1 MFIWCPRQCI
11 KNQKNNSSRSL
22 PAHPRNVR
30 HKQDQEMLFI
40 HKLGR
45 PCATVLKCS
54 LSKQNWG
61 CTQLF
66 QYIYIYI
73 SPKSTQQLNIL
84 IQSTQVILFF
94 ALDTFS
100 WKWHVPFSTQVID
113 LPSQYLLRISLWT
126 FLIQLPWDITEE
138 LQNSQCMGSST
149 HLHIT
154 TPSFPIRNLLIPQSH
169 HRDQ

>member
-73 SPKSTQQLNIL
+73 SQVNTAIKYSNSKHTSNPVFCSWYFQLKMACSIQYSGDRFTISIL
-84 IQSTQVILFF
+84 VTHFF
-94 ALDTFS
+94 MDFPHSAALRYHRGAAEQPVHGLQYSFAHHHSQFS
-100 WKWHVPFSTQVID
+100 H
-113 LPSQYLLRISLWT
+113 
-126 FLIQLPWDITEE
+126 
-138 LQNSQCMGSST
+138 
-149 HLHIT
+149 
-154 TPSFPIRNLLIPQSH
+154 
-169 HRDQ
+169 